1 MATPTPSLA
10 YVHMCRHTKGIV
22 KEKTEMSDFGKLNR
36 SLSSVPFYAFFNTLK
51 GKHEFSCFTFNQ
63 LMSNN
68 VNVQLEAYLE
78 KIPSYIIHNKHI
90 TEIVA
95 GSLLFLYNDTL
106 SAPSV
111 MMEEAQLAS

>member
-1 MATPTPSLA
+1 
-10 YVHMCRHTKGIV
+10 
-22 KEKTEMSDFGKLNR
+22 
-36 SLSSVPFYAFFNTLK
+36 
-51 GKHEFSCFTFNQ
+51 
-63 LMSNN
+63 MSNN

-95 GSLLFLYNDTL
+95 GSLLFLYSDTL
-106 SAPSV
+106 SVPSV